1 MQYNTQQHERSNAMK
16 SELQTRPKHSV
27 HTRMDLDV
35 FETIRDYASARGL
48 SVSSVIN
55 DVLARAAK
63 AMRKASN

>member
-1 MQYNTQQHERSNAMK
+1 MK